1 MEWYAEIYFKDK
13 DCESFVMYCTVEDTT
28 SQEEAAKAALNA
40 FLESEYEFV
49 AIGGISVTPRA
60 KETFFDEF
68 DIKNT
73 LMPHRDEFG
82 VAQVVDIDVEEAY

>member
-13 DCESFVMYCTVEDTT
+13 DCESLIMYCTVKDARN
-28 SQEEAAKAALNA
+28 QEEAAKAALNA
-40 FLESEYEFV
+40 FLESEYGLI
-49 AIGGISVTPRA
+49 AIGWIGVTPRA
-60 KETFFDEF
+60 KETFFNEF

-82 VAQVVDIDVEEAY
+82 FAQVVDIDVY